1 MIYFKMMINNIYSYF
16 NYIIKQI
23 FINNISKT
31 SLILLIYILIRLTG
45 YIQN

>member
-23 FINNISKT
+23 FINNIYKT